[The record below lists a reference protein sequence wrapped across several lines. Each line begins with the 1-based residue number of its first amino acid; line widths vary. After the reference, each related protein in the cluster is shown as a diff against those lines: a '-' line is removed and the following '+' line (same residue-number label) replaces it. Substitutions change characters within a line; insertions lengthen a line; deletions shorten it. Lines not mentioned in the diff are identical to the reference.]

1 MSRDEKDYSKD
12 DHEEVVDK
20 LLDELGVDDDMRK
33 ELVDSGRVSSDLLKV
48 ASADQ
53 VRRRMGIEKSIERL
67 RDSMNLLERN
77 VTQVESSIDRIERDL
92 IPVVLSFLVS
102 LKGKLVSVR
111 NAVLDESKRGAK
123 TNLHVTFVK
132 TTLKQV
138 VEEQFTPMEESLSS
152 EMSAPIIEKIREIT
166 DAFKDVLKL
175 TIDELSNLKA
185 SAEDYTQR
193 TSTEMEFLTKEL
205 SMKPRVEVPKD
216 VQQQLTDLNR
226 KAEGLQNEL
235 NMALQ
240 KLENREAEILS
251 LQTNLVATKARN
263 ESLEDAYESLKASPV
278 ADSAVLTE
286 LHQNVT
292 SLQTEGEILQ
302 KHIAE
307 TETQL
312 KTSEDLVAQLRSDLS
327 KKELEADDYSE
338 KISQL
343 EAEAGSTF
351 ERLEEMDELRA
362 RVRSLESGDTMREL
376 ERTRAEAERL
386 AASNE
391 RFKKDYD
398 VMRTKVENTEQRL
411 SGYLDLM
418 DSTEKTKAF
427 RILED
432 SKEISIREVARSMG
446 VSPAIMTQWA
456 EDFVRLGLAWI
467 VDDTKLVLA
476 IGDDDDPINEVST
489 KPSE

>member
-1 MSRDEKDYSKD
+1 MSRDEKDFSKD

-33 ELVDSGRVSSDLLKV
+33 DLVDSGRVSSDLLKV
-48 ASADQ
+48 ATADQ

-102 LKGKLVSVR
+102 LKGNLVSVR
-111 NAVLDESKRGAK
+111 NAVIDDSKRSAK
-123 TNLHVTFVK
+123 TNLHVTFVN
-132 TTLKQV
+132 TTLKEV
-138 VEEQFTPMEESLSS
+138 VEKQFTPMEESLSS

-166 DAFKDVLKL
+166 DAFKDVLSL

-185 SAEDYTQR
+185 STEDYTQR

-205 SMKPRVEVPKD
+205 SMKPRVEVPKE
-216 VQQQLTDLNR
+216 VEQQLTELNR

-235 NMALQ
+235 NLALQ
-240 KLENREAEILS
+240 KVENREAEILS
-251 LQTNLVATKARN
+251 LQTNLASTKVRN

-278 ADSAVLTE
+278 ADISVVTE
-286 LHQNVT
+286 LRQNVT
-292 SLQTEGEILQ
+292 ALQTEGEILQ
-302 KHIAE
+302 KRIAE

-312 KTSEDLVAQLRSDLS
+312 KTSEDLVAQLRSDVS
-327 KKELEADDYSE
+327 KKEIQAGDYSE
-338 KISQL
+338 KISEL
-343 EAEAGSTF
+343 EAEAGSTN
-351 ERLEEMDELRA
+351 ERLEEMEELRA

-376 ERTRAEAERL
+376 ERTRAEVERL
-386 AASNE
+386 AASDE
-391 RFKKDYD
+391 RFKKDYE
-398 VMRTKVENTEQRL
+398 VMKKKVENTEQRL
-411 SGYLDLM
+411 SGYFDLM
-418 DSTEKTKAF
+418 DSTEKTRAF

-432 SKEISIREVARSMG
+432 SKEITIREVARSMG

-476 IGDDDDPINEVST
+476 IGDDDNPTNDVP
-489 KPSE
+489 